1 LKNNPYIC
9 LTALL
14 IIERVGTKKNE
25 VMKITAQ
32 DEYGLRILVRIAKC
46 KGNSGLS
53 IPQLSELEGLSQPNV
68 SKLTRILRIEGLV
81 NSTKG
86 HVGGY
91 VLARPADTVSVN
103 DILKALSGRLFDQ
116 EFCVNH
122 SGKMKIC
129 SNSVDC
135 SIRSLW
141 TIVQSAIDN
150 LLDKITLADLSN
162 GEEEATETFENLFKG
177 IPTNNYDTN

>member
-1 LKNNPYIC
+1 
-9 LTALL
+9 
-14 IIERVGTKKNE
+14 
-25 VMKITAQ
+25 MKITAQ

-46 KGNSGLS
+46 KDSLGLS
-53 IPQLSELEGLSQPNV
+53 IPQLSALEGLSQPNV
-68 SKLTRILRIEGLV
+68 SKLTRILRIEKLV

-91 VLARPADTVSVN
+91 VLARPADTITVN
-103 DILKALSGRLFDQ
+103 DILKAFSGRLFDQ

-122 SGKMKIC
+122 AGTMKVC

-150 LLDKITLADLSN
+150 LLDKITLSDLSN
-162 GEEEATETFENLFKG
+162 GEKEATETFQNIFNSTPKENKEFL
-177 IPTNNYDTN
+177 

>member
-1 LKNNPYIC
+1 
-9 LTALL
+9 
-14 IIERVGTKKNE
+14 
-25 VMKITAQ
+25 MKITAQ
-32 DEYGLRILVRIAKC
+32 DEYGLRILVQIAKC
-46 KGNSGLS
+46 KGNVGLS

-68 SKLTRILRIEGLV
+68 SKLTRILRIEGLI

-91 VLARPADTVSVN
+91 VLARPASSITVN

-122 SGKMKIC
+122 AGTMKIC

-141 TIVQSAIDN
+141 TIVQSAIDK
-150 LLDKITLADLSN
+150 LLDNITLADLADS
-162 GEEEATETFENLFKG
+162 EKEATVSFQRLFDE
-177 IPTNNYDTN
+177 ITTESSDL

>member
-1 LKNNPYIC
+1 
-9 LTALL
+9 
-14 IIERVGTKKNE
+14 
-25 VMKITAQ
+25 MKITAQ

-46 KGNSGLS
+46 KGNLGLS
-53 IPQLSELEGLSQPNV
+53 IPQLSALEGLSQPNV

-91 VLARPADTVSVN
+91 VLARPADTITVN

-122 SGKMKIC
+122 AGTMKVC

-162 GEEEATETFENLFKG
+162 GEKRLQKHLKIYLKASR
-177 IPTNNYDTN
+177 

>member
-1 LKNNPYIC
+1 
-9 LTALL
+9 
-14 IIERVGTKKNE
+14 
-25 VMKITAQ
+25 MKITAQ

-46 KGNSGLS
+46 KNNLGLS
-53 IPQLSELEGLSQPNV
+53 IPQLSKLEGLSQPNV

-91 VLARPADTVSVN
+91 VLARPADTITVN

-122 SGKMKIC
+122 AGTMKVC

-150 LLDKITLADLSN
+150 LLDKITLSDLSN
-162 GEEEATETFENLFKG
+162 GEKEATETFQNIFNSIPKENKELL
-177 IPTNNYDTN
+177 

>member
-1 LKNNPYIC
+1 
-9 LTALL
+9 
-14 IIERVGTKKNE
+14 
-25 VMKITAQ
+25 MKITAQ

-46 KGNSGLS
+46 KGNLGLS
-53 IPQLSELEGLSQPNV
+53 IPQLSALEGLSQPNV

-91 VLARPADTVSVN
+91 VLARPADTITVN

-116 EFCVNH
+116 EFFVNH
-122 SGKMKIC
+122 AGTMKVC

-162 GEEEATETFENLFKG
+162 GEKEATETFQNIFNS
-177 IPTNNYDTN
+177 IPTEKKSYYNN

>member
-1 LKNNPYIC
+1 
-9 LTALL
+9 
-14 IIERVGTKKNE
+14 
-25 VMKITAQ
+25 MKITAQ

-46 KGNSGLS
+46 KGNLGLS
-53 IPQLSELEGLSQPNV
+53 IPQLSALEGLSQPNV
-68 SKLTRILRIEGLV
+68 SKLTRILRMEGLV

-91 VLARPADTVSVN
+91 VLARSADTITVN

-122 SGKMKIC
+122 AGTMKVC

-162 GEEEATETFENLFKG
+162 VEKEATETFQNIINS
-177 IPTNNYDTN
+177 IPTEKKSYYNN

>member
-1 LKNNPYIC
+1 
-9 LTALL
+9 
-14 IIERVGTKKNE
+14 
-25 VMKITAQ
+25 MKITAQ
-32 DEYGLRILVRIAKC
+32 DEYGLRILVQIAKC
-46 KGNSGLS
+46 KGNVGLS

-68 SKLTRILRIEGLV
+68 SKLTRILRIEGLI

-91 VLARPADTVSVN
+91 VLARPASSITVN

-122 SGKMKIC
+122 AGTMKIC

-141 TIVQSAIDN
+141 TIVQSAIDK
-150 LLDKITLADLSN
+150 LLDNITLADLADS
-162 GEEEATETFENLFKG
+162 EKEATVSFQRLFDE
-177 IPTNNYDTN
+177 ITTESIDL

>member
-1 LKNNPYIC
+1 
-9 LTALL
+9 
-14 IIERVGTKKNE
+14 
-25 VMKITAQ
+25 MKITAQ

-46 KGNSGLS
+46 KGNAGLS
-53 IPQLSELEGLSQPNV
+53 IPQLSEAEGLSQPNV
-68 SKLTRILRIEGLV
+68 SKLTRILRIEGLL

-91 VLARPADTVSVN
+91 VLARPAANITVN

-116 EFCVNH
+116 EFCINH
-122 SGKMKIC
+122 TGVMKIC
-129 SNSVDC
+129 SNSTDC

-141 TIVQSAIDN
+141 TIVQSAIDK

-162 GEEEATETFENLFKG
+162 GEKEATVTFQSLFEEITTEN
-177 IPTNNYDTN
+177 

>member
-1 LKNNPYIC
+1 
-9 LTALL
+9 
-14 IIERVGTKKNE
+14 
-25 VMKITAQ
+25 MKITAQ

-46 KGNSGLS
+46 KDKTGLS
-53 IPQLSELEGLSQPNV
+53 IPQLSEAEGLSQPNV
-68 SKLTRILRIEGLV
+68 AKLTRILRMEGLI

-91 VLARPADTVSVN
+91 VLARPATNITVN

-122 SGKMKIC
+122 AGVMKIC
-129 SNSVDC
+129 SNSADC

-141 TIVQSAIDN
+141 TIVQSAIDK

-162 GEEEATETFENLFKG
+162 SEKEAAYTFQSLFEEN
-177 IPTNNYDTN
+177 TN

>member
-1 LKNNPYIC
+1 
-9 LTALL
+9 
-14 IIERVGTKKNE
+14 
-25 VMKITAQ
+25 MKITAQ

-46 KGNSGLS
+46 KGNLGLS
-53 IPQLSELEGLSQPNV
+53 IPQLSALEGLSQPNV
-68 SKLTRILRIEGLV
+68 SKLTRILRMEGLV

-91 VLARPADTVSVN
+91 VLARSADTITVN

-122 SGKMKIC
+122 SGTMKVC

-162 GEEEATETFENLFKG
+162 GEKEATETFQNIFNS
-177 IPTNNYDTN
+177 IPTEKKELL

>member
-1 LKNNPYIC
+1 
-9 LTALL
+9 
-14 IIERVGTKKNE
+14 
-25 VMKITAQ
+25 MKITAQ

-46 KGNSGLS
+46 KGNLGLS

-91 VLARPADTVSVN
+91 LLARPADTITVN

-122 SGKMKIC
+122 AGTMKVC

-162 GEEEATETFENLFKG
+162 GEKEATETFQNIFNS
-177 IPTNNYDTN
+177 IPTEKKSYYNN

>member
-1 LKNNPYIC
+1 
-9 LTALL
+9 
-14 IIERVGTKKNE
+14 
-25 VMKITAQ
+25 MKITAQ

-46 KGNSGLS
+46 KDSLGLS
-53 IPQLSELEGLSQPNV
+53 IPQLSALEGLSQPNV
-68 SKLTRILRIEGLV
+68 SKLTRILRIEKLV

-91 VLARPADTVSVN
+91 VLARPADTITVN
-103 DILKALSGRLFDQ
+103 DILKAFSGRLFDQ

-122 SGKMKIC
+122 AGTMKVC

-150 LLDKITLADLSN
+150 LLDKITLSDLSN
-162 GEEEATETFENLFKG
+162 GEKEATETFQNIFNSTPKENKELL
-177 IPTNNYDTN
+177 